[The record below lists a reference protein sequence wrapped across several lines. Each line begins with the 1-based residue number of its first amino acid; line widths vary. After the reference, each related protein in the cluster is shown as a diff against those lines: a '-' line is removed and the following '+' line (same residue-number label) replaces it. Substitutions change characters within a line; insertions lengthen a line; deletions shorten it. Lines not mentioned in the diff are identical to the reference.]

1 MRFHSRDQVQNLGLP
16 DLPMYPRELT
26 KFADNR
32 NNWSKA
38 WQILPGTASEE
49 SGKLML
55 VNATGPIHKLTILG
69 GVGIMVSP
77 FGGNRE
83 S

>member
-1 MRFHSRDQVQNLGLP
+1 
-16 DLPMYPRELT
+16 
-26 KFADNR
+26 
-32 NNWSKA
+32 
-38 WQILPGTASEE
+38 
-49 SGKLML
+49 ML

-69 GVGIMVSP
+69 GVGIVVSP